1 MREIFEEFPAL
12 VAELEVIASSE
23 KTVKPFFERTSSALS
38 VVGASKV
45 PRLCFPS
52 ALRAILE

>member
-52 ALRAILE
+52 ALRA